1 MVQQQCKVPRLVD
14 ETRRRTVV
22 SCVEILRLGGI
33 DHGLFK
39 QQLVIV
45 LDVVNAC
52 RHLHAAPFA
61 GQGQAE
67 CDVFR
72 HVQPISFSNIVK
84 VLVQSLGQK
93 NVCVVLDH
101 AVAAKFAHWS
111 IAGNERQHCK
121 GVGLVSLDQIHP
133 KLHRD
138 AVSYGKFFGLVGG
151 GNEKRL
157 SSGLMHADCE
167 LATFLLKIAVS
178 STKIELLPAFDLVV
192 IKVVDYIGFGCLVQ
206 G

>member
-151 GNEKRL
+151 RNEKRL

-192 IKVVDYIGFGCLVQ
+192 IKVVDYIGLGCLVQ